1 MGGFEKFKV
10 CQKATRKVK
19 ELELIPTLSLDFQ
32 LVVNQGS
39 RNWVAAV
46 ALPRRR
52 MALKKKMKTP
62 ISIFPPKREY
72 FAPKRAQITQL
83 TNNSS
88 PSKIDFSKHV

>member
-1 MGGFEKFKV
+1 MNKTCSVQHISK
-10 CQKATRKVK
+10 
-19 ELELIPTLSLDFQ
+19 I
-32 LVVNQGS
+32 QGS

-46 ALPRRR
+46 ALQRRR

-83 TNNSS
+83 TNNSGPIKNIFQS
-88 PSKIDFSKHV
+88 MFKVISEAYAP